1 MRCDIE
7 TACSNVGS
15 FLFERFLRSSEVRGR
30 NTAIVARQAGKNLA
44 NGEALTD
51 SEGIEKVRKR
61 KGRVFDEKR
70 LREGWG

>member
-15 FLFERFLRSSEVRGR
+15 FLFERFLGSSEVLGR
-30 NTAIVARQAGKNLA
+30 NTAGNCSTASGEKLA

-61 KGRVFDEKR
+61 EGRVFGEKR
-70 LREGWG
+70 V